1 MIKIEAKRVDEN
13 VEMSIQVEGPA
24 SDVIPEAKSILLY
37 FPAEMM
43 KENKAAFAKV
53 IDDVTEVIDG
63 ALDLVGSEAAVCS

>member
-1 MIKIEAKRVDEN
+1 MIKIEAKRVDGN
-13 VEMSIQVEGPA
+13 VELKIRIEGPVD
-24 SDVIPEAKSILLY
+24 DVIPEAKNILLY

-63 ALDLVGSEAAVCS
+63 ALDLMKSEVAVCS